1 MDILDDQGRLLNHV
15 ELVYAPGERAL
26 AAQFFETL
34 GCRVVD
40 NGGAWLAAKIG
51 DESSDLRNNVLYA
64 SEVTPEQ
71 WRFEQALRR
80 AAGAGELAA
89 AEASY
94 RALLAERPQ
103 LAPHFGIRY
112 ASPAL
117 WEQTIDRLRALGG
130 GALTGRIEV
139 SGVFTPGKSR
149 PGPDDTDVLMQA
161 FVKTDLAA
169 TGLLTLGQ
177 HIELQTVS

>member
-1 MDILDDQGRLLNHV
+1 MEILDAQGRLLNHV

-26 AAQFFETL
+26 AAQLFETL

-40 NGGAWLAAKIG
+40 NGGAWLAAKIDG
-51 DESSDLRNNVLYA
+51 ESSDLRNNVLYA

-89 AEASY
+89 AESSY

-112 ASPAL
+112 PTPAA
-117 WEQTIDRLRALGG
+117 WQATIERLRILGG
-130 GALTGRIEV
+130 GALSGRIEV
-139 SGVFTPGKSR
+139 SGVFTPGR
-149 PGPDDTDVLMQA
+149 PNAGPDDTDVLMQA
-161 FVKTDLAA
+161 FLRTDLAA

>member
-1 MDILDDQGRLLNHV
+1 MDILDAEGRLLNHV
-15 ELVYAPGERAL
+15 ELVYAPGERVL
-26 AAQFFETL
+26 AAQLFETL

-40 NGGAWLAAKIG
+40 NGGVWLAAKIG

-80 AAGAGELAA
+80 AVTAGELAS
-89 AEASY
+89 AETSY

-112 ASPAL
+112 ATVSA
-117 WEQTIDRLRALGG
+117 WKETIERLRVLGA
-130 GALTGRIEV
+130 GALTGRVDV
-139 SGVFTPGKSR
+139 SGVFTPGR
-149 PGPDDTDVLMQA
+149 PNAGPDDTDVLMQA

>member
-1 MDILDDQGRLLNHV
+1 MDLLDGEGRLLNHV

-26 AAQFFETL
+26 AAQFFQTL

-40 NGGAWLAAKIG
+40 NGGVWFVAKI
-51 DESSDLRNNVLYA
+51 DEESSDLRNNVLYA

-89 AEASY
+89 AETSY

-112 ASPAL
+112 LSPVA
-117 WEQTIDRLRALGG
+117 WEETVERIRALGA
-130 GALTGRIEV
+130 GALSGRVEV
-139 SGVFTPGKSR
+139 SGIFKPGASR
-149 PGPDDTDVLMQA
+149 RGPNDTDVLVQA